1 MADFLASFKFGAAED
16 DEPVRV
22 EACASLDEVQCR
34 FRDGYEG
41 KVTETRAEHMRISI
55 DIGPSTQF
63 TVFESH
69 GDDNVDPSLSRVSAR
84 DALVSQ
90 PQQTPTTQRAV
101 AREILNAIGEID
113 SSTWSIID
121 EERKA
126 QGWVLTYVCN
136 HSWKQWTRHGTAA
149 QAPVILEYS
158 HKELDFVSRARPA
171 FDCRGIVTISFSKGN
186 SAITVNYSHTP
197 FHRTVGE
204 QYDLFKP
211 PPPPPRVATEKKT
224 PGSAKKRDTPR
235 RKRAATG
242 PDGEPLPK
250 KPRKRPRKGAQN
262 QLSQAELVPIADNG
276 TSVSA
281 VDAVDQVA
289 LAALS
294 AATAEETVP
303 NNGAVEIVQ
312 NCTASLNVSPEE
324 AVRRRETATKRL
336 TEAGI
341 DPATLSAGQFS
352 IFSNQSPEVQ
362 TESLNMLVKYGAERL
377 HIVHPAKKD
386 SPRPAPSLPD
396 AESMASGAVNP
407 NRLANDSASE
417 DAGAHVSATEATV
430 KSKTPSKAKAGTKSR
445 VFCFNCKLSKSKCS
459 KDKPICTVCQESGLT
474 CEYPASKPRPRKSAA
489 LVTEDDDTII
499 SETMDAEGEAVVP
512 RTEDV
517 VPAEAEEPRQP
528 STFAQVPIADMM
540 QITPDNEDNGSQPL
554 GDASLQSS
562 YENRPPTSS
571 LNWSSGGLALPQG
584 RVFYPPAVTAVAEEP
599 LPNNA
604 STVVGAPASKR
615 SQRVPKPTAKAMGR
629 VPTPVQALIASPPRE
644 RHESPL
650 ERHNPR
656 RHEPQPRN
664 LLAFDR
670 TPPNPYDQ
678 PVTQPQY
685 ASDPHRQNSSY
696 GQSQAAY
703 PQLLDTNTASDI
715 VAYDPHASAYQ
726 NPAPP
731 RSYNQHKPPALE
743 HASAAKPSWPS
754 RGQDVA
760 AADNHRRTHGY
771 GGSTSP
777 ANAMSLAHPLNQH
790 HRTSSS
796 HDGAHGIM
804 GAAKRSVS
812 SQNSY
817 SSQPTQQQASV
828 VPNQQ
833 QNSQQHSQQHSQQPW
848 YGFNGLHGSSTTN
861 THQNHSWGGS
871 GGNGWN

>member
-22 EACASLDEVQCR
+22 EACASLDEVQSR

-41 KVTETRAEHMRISI
+41 KVTETRAEHMIISI

-63 TVFESH
+63 TIFDSH
-69 GDDNVDPSLSRVSAR
+69 GDDNVDPSLSRISAR

-90 PQQTPTTQRAV
+90 PQQNPTTQRAV

-113 SSTWSIID
+113 SSTWSIIE

-126 QGWVLTYVCN
+126 QGWFITFVCN
-136 HSWKQWTRHGTAA
+136 HSWKQWTRHDTAA
-149 QAPVILEYS
+149 QAPPILEYS
-158 HKELDFVSRARPA
+158 HKELDFLSR
-171 FDCRGIVTISFSKGN
+171 
-186 SAITVNYSHTP
+186 
-197 FHRTVGE
+197 VGE

-211 PPPPPRVATEKKT
+211 PPPPPRVAPEKKT

-235 RKRAATG
+235 RKQAATG

-250 KPRKRPRKGAQN
+250 KPRKRPRKGAKN
-262 QLSQAELVPIADNG
+262 QLSKAELVPIADDG

-281 VDAVDQVA
+281 VDAADQVA

-303 NNGAVEIVQ
+303 NDGAAETAQ
-312 NCTASLNVSPEE
+312 NSTPSLNVSPEE

-386 SPRPAPSLPD
+386 SPRPAPSQPD
-396 AESMASGAVNP
+396 AESIASGAVNP
-407 NRLANDSASE
+407 NRLANDTASE
-417 DAGAHVSATEATV
+417 DADAGVSAAEATAQP
-430 KSKTPSKAKAGTKSR
+430 KTPSKAKAGTKSR

-489 LVTEDDDTII
+489 LVTEDEDTIM

-517 VPAEAEEPRQP
+517 VLAEVEEPRQP

-540 QITPDNEDNGSQPL
+540 QITPDSEGNGSRPIGEASIQP
-554 GDASLQSS
+554 S
-562 YENRPPTSS
+562 YENTPPTSS

-584 RVFYPPAVTAVAEEP
+584 RVFHPPAVTTVPEEP

-604 STVVGAPASKR
+604 STVVGAPALKR
-615 SQRVPKPTAKAMGR
+615 SQRTPKPTAKAMGR
-629 VPTPVQALIASPPRE
+629 VPTPAQALVASPTRE

-656 RHEPQPRN
+656 RHEAQPRN
-664 LLAFDR
+664 ELAFDR
-670 TPPNPYDQ
+670 APANPYGQ
-678 PVTQPQY
+678 PVIQP
-685 ASDPHRQNSSY
+685 AEAVGPC
-696 GQSQAAY
+696 
-703 PQLLDTNTASDI
+703 TC
-715 VAYDPHASAYQ
+715 
-726 NPAPP
+726 
-731 RSYNQHKPPALE
+731 
-743 HASAAKPSWPS
+743 W
-754 RGQDVA
+754 
-760 AADNHRRTHGY
+760 RR
-771 GGSTSP
+771 
-777 ANAMSLAHPLNQH
+777 
-790 HRTSSS
+790 
-796 HDGAHGIM
+796 
-804 GAAKRSVS
+804 
-812 SQNSY
+812 
-817 SSQPTQQQASV
+817 
-828 VPNQQ
+828 
-833 QNSQQHSQQHSQQPW
+833 
-848 YGFNGLHGSSTTN
+848 
-861 THQNHSWGGS
+861 
-871 GGNGWN
+871 